1 MTWYRF
7 LSNAPPGLILLLYR
21 NRWFAPP
28 ATFHQ
33 PSGLR
38 QEAKNPAGRGERH
51 RLLNV
56 GRFHPKYH
64 RPMARLH
71 EYQGKAILAAN
82 GFKIPHGRAAS
93 TADDAVAAAKE
104 LAADRKATEVVIK
117 IQAWTTGRAGI
128 GGVAFAKKPDEV
140 RPHATR
146 MLAMKVGQFPVE
158 AVLVEEKID
167 IEREFFL
174 SFAIDDAARAPVI
187 IFATGGG
194 SGIEERAASTRR
206 IACDVKSGPL
216 DLAVTQAVG
225 SCGLAPA
232 HAKQLAGSIQKLF
245 VAARSVEARSLEIN
259 PLVLTKDGQFVA
271 ADCRIT
277 IDDYAV
283 ARHPELKIEIAR
295 EFDHPPTELERVAYA
310 VEQSDHRGTFY
321 FAQLATGAPKES
333 KGLVGF
339 HGAGGGGSMM
349 SMDAIV
355 NAGFTIANFTDT
367 SGNPSASKVYRASR
381 IILAQPG
388 LVGYFGSGSGVASQ
402 EQYWSAYGLAK
413 AFWELDLDIPAVIR
427 LGGNTEDRAVD
438 ILRRMSGLLRAPV
451 EGYRKTDAPAM
462 IAGRFAE
469 LVAGAGGT
477 KWKPHAPRVPK
488 FVKDPSA
495 TMLPVKNGRVW
506 IDNTKWSEIG
516 RAVETQSSG
525 LIIDHTGKPAISL
538 ASEEFANK
546 DSELLAC
553 DVECRLAGV
562 EGFYLELDIPGLD
575 ELIGDT
581 G

>member
-1 MTWYRF
+1 
-7 LSNAPPGLILLLYR
+7 
-21 NRWFAPP
+21 
-28 ATFHQ
+28 
-33 PSGLR
+33 
-38 QEAKNPAGRGERH
+38 
-51 RLLNV
+51 
-56 GRFHPKYH
+56 
-64 RPMARLH
+64 MARLH

-82 GFKIPHGRAAS
+82 GFKIPRGRAAA
-93 TADDAVAAAKE
+93 TADEAIAAAKE
-104 LAADRKATEVVIK
+104 LAGKKNCEVVVK

-128 GGVAFAKKPDEV
+128 GGVAFAKDPDDV
-140 RPHATR
+140 RAHAAR

-174 SFAIDDAARAPVI
+174 SFAIDDAARAPMI

-194 SGIEERAASTRR
+194 SGIEERAAATRR
-206 IACDVKSGPL
+206 IPCDVNRGPL
-216 DLAVTQAVG
+216 DSEVGEAVS
-225 SCGLAPA
+225 SCGLSPA
-232 HAKQLAGSIQKLF
+232 HAKELIESIHKLF
-245 VAARSVEARSLEIN
+245 AAARSVEARSLEIN
-259 PLVLTKDGQFVA
+259 PLVLTKDGEFVA

-283 ARHPELKIEIAR
+283 VRHPELKIEIAR
-295 EFDHPPTELERVAYA
+295 EFDHPPTALERVAYA
-310 VEQSDHRGTFY
+310 VEQNDHRGTFY
-321 FAQLATGAPKES
+321 FAQLAASAPKDS

-381 IILAQPG
+381 IILAQPD

-413 AFWELDLDIPAVIR
+413 AFWELDLDIPTVIR

-438 ILRRMSGLLRAPV
+438 ILRRMSKLLRAPI
-451 EGYRKTDAPAM
+451 EGYRKTDAPAV
-462 IAGRFAE
+462 IAERFAK
-469 LVAGAGGT
+469 LVEDAGGI
-477 KWKPHAPRVPK
+477 KWKPRAPRVPK
-488 FVKDPSA
+488 FVKDPAA
-495 TMLPVKNGRVW
+495 TILPVKNDRVW
-506 IDNTKWSEIG
+506 IDTTNWPDIR
-516 RAVETQSSG
+516 RAVETHSGG
-525 LIIDHTGKPAISL
+525 LIVDRSDAPAMALKSD
-538 ASEEFANK
+538 EFANK

-553 DVECRLAGV
+553 DVECRLAGI

-575 ELIGDT
+575 ELVKR
-581 G
+581 

>member
-1 MTWYRF
+1 
-7 LSNAPPGLILLLYR
+7 
-21 NRWFAPP
+21 
-28 ATFHQ
+28 
-33 PSGLR
+33 
-38 QEAKNPAGRGERH
+38 
-51 RLLNV
+51 
-56 GRFHPKYH
+56 
-64 RPMARLH
+64 MARLH

-82 GFKIPHGRAAS
+82 GFIIPVGRAAS
-93 TADDAVAAAKE
+93 TADEAMATAKE
-104 LAADRKATEVVIK
+104 LDVEVVIK

-128 GGVAFAKKPDEV
+128 GGVAFAKKPADV
-140 RPHATR
+140 RGHAAR
-146 MLAMKVGQFPVE
+146 MLSMKVGQFPVE
-158 AVLVEEKID
+158 AVLVEQKLDID
-167 IEREFFL
+167 REFFL

-187 IFATGGG
+187 IFAGGGG

-206 IACDVKSGPL
+206 IACDVKHGPVES
-216 DLAVTQAVG
+216 AVTDAVR
-225 SCGLAPA
+225 SCGLSPA
-232 HAKQLAGSIQKLF
+232 HARQLAESIQKLF
-245 VAARSVEARSLEIN
+245 AAARSVEARSLEIN
-259 PLVLTKDGQFVA
+259 PLVLTKNGEFVA

-283 ARHPELKIEIAR
+283 ARHPDLKIEIAR
-295 EFDHPPTELERVAYA
+295 EFDHPPTALERVAYA
-310 VEQSDHRGTFY
+310 VEQNDHRGTFY
-321 FAQLATGAPKES
+321 FAQLATAAQKES

-381 IILAQPG
+381 IILAQPD

-413 AFWELDLDIPAVIR
+413 AFWELDPDIPAVIR

-438 ILRRMSGLLRAPV
+438 ILHRTSKLLRAPV
-451 EGYRKTDAPAM
+451 EGYRKTDAPAV

-469 LVAGAGGT
+469 LVAGTKGA
-477 KWKPHAPRVPK
+477 KWKPRAPRVPK
-488 FVKDPSA
+488 FVKDPKA
-495 TMLPVKNGRVW
+495 IALPVKGGRVW
-506 IDNTKWSEIG
+506 IDTARWKEIH
-516 RAVETQSSG
+516 RAVETHSGG
-525 LIIDHTGKPAISL
+525 LIVDRGGKPISAL

-575 ELIGDT
+575 ELIG
-581 G
+581 GAR

>member
-1 MTWYRF
+1 
-7 LSNAPPGLILLLYR
+7 
-21 NRWFAPP
+21 
-28 ATFHQ
+28 
-33 PSGLR
+33 
-38 QEAKNPAGRGERH
+38 
-51 RLLNV
+51 
-56 GRFHPKYH
+56 
-64 RPMARLH
+64 MARLH

-82 GFKIPHGRAAS
+82 GFKIPRGRAAA
-93 TADDAVAAAKE
+93 TADEAIAIWKE
-104 LAADRKATEVVIK
+104 LAAGKKAAEVVIK

-128 GGVAFAKKPDEV
+128 GGVAFAKKPADV
-140 RPHATR
+140 RGHAAR

-174 SFAIDDAARAPVI
+174 SFAIDDGARAPVI
-187 IFATGGG
+187 IFAGGGG

-206 IACDVKSGPL
+206 IACDVNRGPL
-216 DLAVTQAVG
+216 DSAVNEAVA
-225 SCGLAPA
+225 SYRLSPS
-232 HAKQLAGSIQKLF
+232 HAAQLAELIQKLF
-245 VAARSVEARSLEIN
+245 GAARSVEARSLEIN
-259 PLVLTKDGQFVA
+259 PLVLTKTGEFVA

-283 ARHPELKIEIAR
+283 ARHPELGIEIAR
-295 EFDHPPTELERVAYA
+295 EFDHPPTALERVAYA

-321 FAQLATGAPKES
+321 FAQLATAAPKDS
-333 KGLVGF
+333 RGLVGF

-506 IDNTKWSEIG
+506 IDNTKWSEIH
-516 RAVETQSSG
+516 RAVETESGG
-525 LIIDHTGKPAISL
+525 LILDRAGRPVISL
-538 ASEEFANK
+538 TSEEFANK

-575 ELIGDT
+575 GLIGPKSA
-581 G
+581 